1 MAQASSVS
9 PLNVLLDR
17 SSTGDLVAPAP
28 QGDVLARILS
38 AGLRAPDHGHLCPW
52 RYVVITGDARSVFA
66 EHVVAAVARQ
76 EPEAP
81 EKKRE
86 KRRKRFSETP
96 MIIALGM
103 HLRPEHKVPVMEQEM
118 AVAAGTMNVL
128 NALHM
133 EGFGGVWV
141 SGAFCEDRSL
151 LSQLGLEAPHRLAG
165 FLLVGTPE
173 KPDRSHA
180 RPDIGDYMAFWDGR
194 SPIAFG
200 ADDRRKER

>member
-1 MAQASSVS
+1 MTQVPSVS
-9 PLNVLLDR
+9 PLELLLER
-17 SSTGDLVAPAP
+17 SSTGDLIAPAP

-52 RYVVITGDARSVFA
+52 RYVVIAGEARSAFA
-66 EHVVAAVARQ
+66 EHVVAAVTRQ
-76 EPEAP
+76 EPDAP

-86 KRRKRFSETP
+86 KRRRRFSETP

-118 AVAAGTMNVL
+118 AVAAGAMNVL

-141 SGAFCEDRSL
+141 SGGFCEDRSL

-173 KPDRSHA
+173 KPERAHG
-180 RPDIGDYMAFWDGR
+180 RPEIGDYMAFWTG
-194 SPIAFG
+194 SEPVTFG
-200 ADDRRKER
+200 ADERQR

>member
-9 PLNVLLDR
+9 PLDVLLER

-28 QGDVLARILS
+28 QGEVLARILS

-52 RYVVITGDARSVFA
+52 RYVVIAGDARPAFA
-66 EHVVAAVARQ
+66 GHVVAAVARQ
-76 EPEAP
+76 EPDAP

-86 KRRKRFSETP
+86 KRRRRFSETP
-96 MIIALGM
+96 MVIALGM

-118 AVAAGTMNVL
+118 AVAAGAMNVL

-133 EGFGGVWV
+133 EGFGGVWI
-141 SGAFCEDRSL
+141 SGRFCEDRSL

-173 KPDRSHA
+173 KPERAHV
-180 RPDIGDYMAFWDGR
+180 RPDVGDHVAFWDGQT
-194 SPIAFG
+194 PVTFG
-200 ADDRRKER
+200 ADGRQR

>member
-1 MAQASSVS
+1 MTQALSVP
-9 PLNVLLDR
+9 PLDLLLER

-28 QGDVLARILS
+28 QGNVLVRILS

-52 RYVVITGDARSVFA
+52 RYVVIAGDARPAFA
-66 EHVVAAVARQ
+66 EHVVAAMGRQ
-76 EPEAP
+76 EPDAP

-86 KRRKRFSETP
+86 KRRRRFSETP

-118 AVAAGTMNVL
+118 AVAAGAMNVL

-141 SGAFCEDRSL
+141 SGGFCEDRAL
-151 LSQLGLEAPHRLAG
+151 LSQLGLDAPHRLAG
-165 FLLVGTPE
+165 FLLVGTAE
-173 KPDRSHA
+173 KPERA
-180 RPDIGDYMAFWDGR
+180 RERPETGDYMAFWTG
-194 SPIAFG
+194 SEPVTFK
-200 ADDRRKER
+200 ADERQR

>member
-1 MAQASSVS
+1 MTQASSVS
-9 PLNVLLDR
+9 PLSVLLER

-28 QGDVLARILS
+28 QGEVLARILS

-52 RYVVITGDARSVFA
+52 RYVVITGEARPAFA

-76 EPEAP
+76 EPDAP

-86 KRRKRFSETP
+86 KRRRRFTETP

-118 AVAAGTMNVL
+118 AVAAGAMNVL

-141 SGAFCEDRSL
+141 SGGFCEDRSL
-151 LSQLGLEAPHRLAG
+151 LSQLGLDAPHRLAG

-173 KPDRSHA
+173 KPERTQN
-180 RPDIGDYMAFWDGR
+180 RPEIGDHMAFWDGQ
-194 SPIAFG
+194 SPVSFG
-200 ADDRRKER
+200 ADDRRR

>member
-1 MAQASSVS
+1 MTQASSVS
-9 PLNVLLDR
+9 PLEALLGR

-28 QGDVLARILS
+28 QGEVLARILS

-52 RYVVITGDARSVFA
+52 RYVVIAGEARPAFA
-66 EHVVAAVARQ
+66 GHVVAAVGRQ
-76 EPEAP
+76 EPDAP

-86 KRRKRFSETP
+86 KRRRRFSETP

-118 AVAAGTMNVL
+118 AVAAGAMNVL

-141 SGAFCEDRSL
+141 SGKFCEDRSL

-173 KPDRSHA
+173 TQDRPA
-180 RPDIGDYMAFWDGR
+180 KRPEIGDHMAFWNGQE
-194 SPIAFG
+194 PVAFR
-200 ADDRRKER
+200 ADDRRH

>member
-1 MAQASSVS
+1 MTQASSVS
-9 PLNVLLDR
+9 PLEALLGR

-28 QGDVLARILS
+28 QGEVLARILS

-52 RYVVITGDARSVFA
+52 RYVVIAGEARPAFA
-66 EHVVAAVARQ
+66 GHVVAAVGRQ
-76 EPEAP
+76 EPDAP

-86 KRRKRFSETP
+86 KRRRRFSETP

-118 AVAAGTMNVL
+118 AVAAGAMNVL

-141 SGAFCEDRSL
+141 SGKFCEDRSL

-173 KPDRSHA
+173 TQDRPA
-180 RPDIGDYMAFWDGR
+180 KRPEIGDYMAFWNGQE
-194 SPIAFG
+194 PVAFR
-200 ADDRRKER
+200 ADDRRH